1 MSKLRVLII
10 AVIGMV
16 SFGGCKTT
24 DNNVVVKS
32 SPNFPSEQ
40 QNPIYN
46 TPVWDY
52 LKTN

>member
-1 MSKLRVLII
+1 
-10 AVIGMV
+10 MV
-16 SFGGCKTT
+16 SLGGCKTT
-24 DNNVVVKS
+24 TTEKVVVKP